1 MKFVVSTDHGPMPTL
16 RSGETIVVLVK
27 STVDAFV
34 YCYYMDGFEQVARIF
49 PNRFQPDAFVP
60 ADRLV
65 AIPSGP
71 ERPFNI
77 RVDGAGR
84 AEVVACLASST
95 EVDRSRI
102 GDTKAEDLTPIPGM
116 GLQNLLNAFDGL
128 SGSKVRSQIMPIAV
142 LTSPDTP

>member
-1 MKFVVSTDHGPMPTL
+1 MPTL
-16 RSGETIVVLVK
+16 RPGETITVLVK
-27 STVDAFV
+27 PTVDAFV

-49 PNRFQPDAFVP
+49 PNRFQPNAFVP

-65 AIPSGP
+65 EIPSGP

-95 EVDRSRI
+95 EVDGSRI
-102 GDTKAEDLTPIPGM
+102 GDVGAEDLTPIPGM

-128 SGSKVRSQIMPIAV
+128 SGARVRSQIVPIAV
-142 LTSPDTP
+142 VAGLDTSP